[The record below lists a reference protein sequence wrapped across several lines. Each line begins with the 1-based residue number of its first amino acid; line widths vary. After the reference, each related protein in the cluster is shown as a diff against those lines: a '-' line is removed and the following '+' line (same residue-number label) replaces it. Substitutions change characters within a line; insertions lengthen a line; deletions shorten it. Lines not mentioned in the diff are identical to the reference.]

1 MSITPLVATPPLSA
15 HDGVRLLHEL
25 LDRVEHG
32 RRRSSSAA
40 GATLLELDRA
50 LARLHALRLSLVA
63 AAHHSGVASHAGMTG
78 TGAWLAAQ
86 TRSDGATAAAD
97 LRLATALEHDLPA
110 TREALAAGEMSTQ
123 HAEVIAATAA
133 QLPPGLTTEETTAIE
148 SALVARAKV
157 VDPRTLRKTARR
169 ALSIAQRTD
178 SEVDAHEDQ
187 VLRTQEERAW
197 ARSRLTMRDHG
208 DGTTSGCFTVPTL
221 AAAILRKTVQQL
233 ASPRRFA
240 DRAAAQG
247 ATTAGAQRAAFAEVD
262 WSQRYGQAF
271 VELLEHLPTD
281 RLSGKVAATVVV
293 TIDHEKLKDRLG
305 AGRLD
310 TADALSASAA
320 RRLACNAGLL
330 PAVLGRQ
337 SIPLDLGRT
346 DRFFSEAQRV
356 ALATRY
362 DSCAASGCD
371 RPFAWSEL
379 HHQRPWSRGG
389 PTDLA
394 NAIPLCGHH
403 HRRIHDPAYHHR
415 VAVDA
420 RGLKSVSYTRR
431 T

>member
-1 MSITPLVATPPLSA
+1 
-15 HDGVRLLHEL
+15 
-25 LDRVEHG
+25 
-32 RRRSSSAA
+32 
-40 GATLLELDRA
+40 
-50 LARLHALRLSLVA
+50 
-63 AAHHSGVASHAGMTG
+63 
-78 TGAWLAAQ
+78 
-86 TRSDGATAAAD
+86 
-97 LRLATALEHDLPA
+97 
-110 TREALAAGEMSTQ
+110 
-123 HAEVIAATAA
+123 
-133 QLPPGLTTEETTAIE
+133 
-148 SALVARAKV
+148 
-157 VDPRTLRKTARR
+157 
-169 ALSIAQRTD
+169 
-178 SEVDAHEDQ
+178 
-187 VLRTQEERAW
+187 
-197 ARSRLTMRDHG
+197 MRDHA
-208 DGTTSGCFTVPTL
+208 DGTTSGYFTVPTL

-247 ATTAGAQRAAFAEVD
+247 ATTAATQRAAFADVD

-293 TIDHEKLKDRLG
+293 TIDYEKLTARLG
-305 AGRLD
+305 AAQLD

-362 DSCAASGCD
+362 DSCAAAACD

-379 HHQRPWSRGG
+379 HHQRPWSEGG
-389 PTDLA
+389 ATDLG

-403 HRRIHDPAYHHR
+403 HRRIHDSAYHHR
-415 VAVDA
+415 VDLDA
-420 RGLKSVSYTRR
+420 RGIVTVSYTRR